1 MFYMVIFR
9 DTHVV
14 TWCKLRSSVIR
25 TFWPKIFIKIFYLIV
40 NQDNMKNLLNKEA
53 IRNKFF

>member
-1 MFYMVIFR
+1 MVIFR

-25 TFWPKIFIKIFYLIV
+25 TFWPKIFIKIFYVIV